1 MRKLALYIMMVL
13 AIAGTIMGCN
23 TTEKTPQVELA
34 SVENLEGTVFKLG
47 DVFADMSVTTPEGET
62 YVISELLKEKKAV
75 VINFWY
81 LNCGPCQME
90 FPYLQEAYEQYSEDI
105 EVLAVNPVDGT
116 DEEIADF
123 KAKHELTFPMAS
135 CDYQWEKSMGITGYP
150 TTVVIDRYG
159 TVAFIHTGMMTET
172 EEFSKVFAYFTSEDY
187 EQTLIESL
195 DDIVIEETE

>member
-1 MRKLALYIMMVL
+1 
-13 AIAGTIMGCN
+13 
-23 TTEKTPQVELA
+23 
-34 SVENLEGTVFKLG
+34 
-47 DVFADMSVTTPEGET
+47 
-62 YVISELLKEKKAV
+62 
-75 VINFWY
+75 
-81 LNCGPCQME
+81 
-90 FPYLQEAYEQYSEDI
+90 
-105 EVLAVNPVDGT
+105 
-116 DEEIADF
+116 
-123 KAKHELTFPMAS
+123 MAS